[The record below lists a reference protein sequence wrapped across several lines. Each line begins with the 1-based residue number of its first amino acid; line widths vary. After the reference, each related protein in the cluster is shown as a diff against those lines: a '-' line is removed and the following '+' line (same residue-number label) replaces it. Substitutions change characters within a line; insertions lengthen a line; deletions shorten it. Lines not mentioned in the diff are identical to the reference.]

1 MYYVLLVYVSC
12 IYRRCTTPGVVY
24 WERWGALA
32 KHERLELALLPHTRM
47 LVLPFWFSNT
57 HTHTHRHKLDAKNC
71 SSLTL
76 KLIDILDIEGCVL
89 VLLLQVS
96 CLLWSYLQPW
106 GLWGD
111 TVITR
116 ERRHSNDRCLII
128 VQPLKHLPPFVD
140 GTQGSVADML

>member
-12 IYRRCTTPGVVY
+12 IYRRCSVLR
-24 WERWGALA
+24 EMGALA

-57 HTHTHRHKLDAKNC
+57 HTVWSCYLMLRTAVVWLWNWLMA
-71 SSLTL
+71 
-76 KLIDILDIEGCVL
+76 ILDIEGCVL
-89 VLLLQVS
+89 VLLLQGS